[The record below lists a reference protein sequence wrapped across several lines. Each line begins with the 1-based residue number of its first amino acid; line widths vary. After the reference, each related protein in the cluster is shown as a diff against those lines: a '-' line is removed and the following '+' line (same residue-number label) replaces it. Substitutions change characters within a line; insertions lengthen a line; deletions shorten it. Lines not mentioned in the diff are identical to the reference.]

1 MPNWIVSE
9 GQKTDYGGR
18 TVRLE
23 YTTAIERAARQEWT
37 PEEDGRLRW
46 GRHKGFSYKQIA
58 RLLDRTPASVMA
70 RHVFLK
76 REGSA

>member
-1 MPNWIVSE
+1 MSAWIISE
-9 GQKTDYGGR
+9 GTPTAWGGR
-18 TVRLE
+18 TVRLDIA
-23 YTTAIERAARQEWT
+23 TAIERAARQEWT
-37 PEEDGRLRW
+37 PEEDGRLKW